1 MSGIKELITDDG
13 IRIMPKPDFVTYE
26 QIQDC
31 LNKAHQVNEQ
41 KGLVYATAHQ
51 SVDTLKEKL
60 KDAVTYVALNTD
72 NQVVATASVQFRQI
86 SHWYHTGDIALL
98 KLVGVLPEYSG
109 RNLALL
115 LLLLRGFE
123 AKRRK
128 VEVMVTDSAEENIAI
143 RNLYLGCGFKVVDC
157 CKYAANSFISI
168 VYAYWFHGCPY
179 SDERLLSEYQCHR
192 EILVSQS

>member
-13 IRIMPKPDFVTYE
+13 IRIMPKPDFITYE

-31 LNKAHQVNEQ
+31 LNKAHQVNER

-51 SVDTLKEKL
+51 TVDTLKEKL
-60 KDAVTYVALNTD
+60 KDAVTYVALNDD

-86 SHWYHTGDIALL
+86 NHWYHNGDIALL

-115 LLLLRGFE
+115 LLILRGFE
-123 AKRRK
+123 TKRRK

-143 RNLYLGCGFKVVDC
+143 RK
-157 CKYAANSFISI
+157 
-168 VYAYWFHGCPY
+168 
-179 SDERLLSEYQCHR
+179 QCIKKA
-192 EILVSQS
+192 E

>member
-1 MSGIKELITDDG
+1 MSSIKELITDDG

-26 QIQDC
+26 QIQEC

-60 KDAVTYVALNTD
+60 KDAVTYVALNTE

-86 SHWYHTGDIALL
+86 SHWYHKGDIALL
-98 KLVGVLPEYSG
+98 KLAGVLPEYSG

-115 LLLLRGFE
+115 LLLRGFE
-123 AKRRK
+123 TKRRR
-128 VEVMVTDSAEENIAI
+128 VEVMVTDSAEGNIAI
-143 RNLYLGCGFKVVDC
+143 RKLYLGCGFKVVDC
-157 CKYAANSFISI
+157 CKYATNSFIST
-168 VYAYWFHGCPY
+168 VYAYWFHGCPF
-179 SDERLLSEYQCHR
+179 SDERLLSEYQRHR